1 MTLKSVDQVTSYKV
15 INNGVEYV
23 RTVDKYIE
31 WTMIDEGEVF
41 SVDYTSQIK
50 LEESFKK
57 LLE

>member
-41 SVDYTSQIK
+41 SVDYTSQIT
-50 LEESFKK
+50 LEESFKN

>member
-1 MTLKSVDQVTSYKV
+1 MTLKSVDQVTRYKV

-41 SVDYTSQIK
+41 SVDYTTQIN